1 MSKRVELI
9 DCIPTELQGTTLG
22 SMLATR
28 IVQSNWQA
36 ISVDDIPEKWLATFH
51 KNGCVIDSSK
61 KFEDGCVIDSSI
73 TGCDIANDDS
83 VIVGSI
89 RFTMP
94 DEPCCHMYMQW
105 FTEQPTTKVNC
116 MMESTQTFIN
126 EYGPDTYRRTLISL
140 AVHGK
145 PEAIFVQTA
154 PMPAGWA
161 RPPTPPTSTKT
172 RSEI

>member
-22 SMLATR
+22 AMLATR

-51 KNGCVIDSSK
+51 NAPK
-61 KFEDGCVIDSSI
+61 KFEDGCVIDRSI
-73 TGCDIANDDS
+73 PGCDIDNDDS
-83 VIVGSI
+83 VIDSSLTL
-89 RFTMP
+89 TMP

-105 FTEQPTTKVNC
+105 FTEQQTTKVNC
-116 MMESTQTFIN
+116 MMESTHTFIN

-161 RPPTPPTSTKT
+161 RPPPPPTSTKT

>member
-1 MSKRVELI
+1 MSQQVQLI

-22 SMLATR
+22 AMLATR

-51 KNGCVIDSSK
+51 NTPK

-73 TGCDIANDDS
+73 TGCDIDNDDS
-83 VIVGSI
+83 VIDSSI

-94 DEPCCHMYMQW
+94 DEPCCHIYMQW
-105 FTEQPTTKVNC
+105 FNEQPTTKVDC

-126 EYGPDTYRRTLISL
+126 EYGPDTHRRTLLSL

-145 PEAIFVQTA
+145 PEAIFVETA
-154 PMPAGWA
+154 PPPAGWA
-161 RPPTPPTSTKT
+161 RPPYPPTSTET
-172 RSEI
+172 RPEI